1 MPAFNFPNPKNVKI
15 AVMGDIMID
24 HYINGSCD
32 RISPEAPV
40 QIVDVKSDTYTLGG
54 AGNVLENLHAFGC
67 TGSIISITGDDD
79 YRIIVETEV
88 NAITPGFAYLA
99 KDSKRRTSVK
109 SRVVVNKH
117 QLIRLD
123 KEDKFYCDDAVGDEL
138 FNCLKLNINNI
149 DVLILSDYCKGVLSD
164 KLVKNTIELCN
175 EHNIITLVDSKNKD
189 LSKYRGATVI
199 KPNKKE
205 ATLASG
211 IAIVDNE
218 SLEEACKKIVHAT
231 ACDTVVVTLSE
242 DGIAAYNNNILI
254 KKPTKAIDVYDVT
267 GAGDTVVAALAFAF
281 ANKLSIAQACD
292 FANSAAAIVVAKF
305 GSAVATLN
313 EINNL
318 NWNDAG
324 KK

>member
-1 MPAFNFPNPKNVKI
+1 MPIFNFPDPDKIRI

-40 QIVDVKSDTYTLGG
+40 QIVDVKHDTYTLGG

-67 TGSIISITGDDD
+67 TASIISITGDDE
-79 YRIIVETEV
+79 YRTIVETELETV
-88 NAITPGFAYLA
+88 TQGFIYLA
-99 KDSKRRTSVK
+99 KDETRRTTVK

-123 KEDKFYCDDAVGDEL
+123 KEDKFYCSEAIGNQL
-138 FNCLKLNINNI
+138 FESLRSNINNI

-164 KLVKNTIELCN
+164 KLVKDVISLCN
-175 EHNIITLVDSKNKD
+175 EYGIITLVDSKNKD

-205 ATLASG
+205 AALASG
-211 IAIVDNE
+211 IAIVDQE
-218 SLEEACKKIVHAT
+218 SLEAACKKIAEVT
-231 ACDTVVVTLSE
+231 ACETVVVTLSE
-242 DGIAAYNNNILI
+242 DGIAAYNKNMLTR
-254 KKPTKAIDVYDVT
+254 KPTKAIDVYDVT
-267 GAGDTVVAALAFAF
+267 GAGDTVVAALAFAL
-281 ANKLSIAQACD
+281 ANKVSLADACD

-305 GSAVATLN
+305 GSAVATLS
-313 EINNL
+313 EINKL
-318 NWNDAG
+318 N
-324 KK
+324 

>member
-1 MPAFNFPNPKNVKI
+1 MPTFNFPDPKNVKI

-79 YRIIVETEV
+79 YRAIVESELKDML
-88 NAITPGFAYLA
+88 PGGVYLA
-99 KDSKRRTSVK
+99 KDAKRRTTVK

-123 KEDKFYCDDAVGDEL
+123 KEDKFYCDDVIGDGL
-138 FNCLKLNINNI
+138 FEYLKSNINNI

-164 KLVKNTIELCN
+164 KLVKDTLELCN
-175 EHNIITLVDSKNKD
+175 QHNIITLVDSKNKD
-189 LSKYRGATVI
+189 LSKYRGATVV

-205 ATLASG
+205 AALASG

-218 SLEEACKKIVHAT
+218 SLEAACKKIAEIT
-231 ACDTVVVTLSE
+231 ACQTVVVTLSE
-242 DGIAAYNNNILI
+242 DGIAAYNNNILT
-254 KKPTKAIDVYDVT
+254 KKPTKALDVYDVT
-267 GAGDTVVAALAFAF
+267 GAGDTVVAALAFAL
-281 ANKLSIAQACD
+281 ANKLPIAEACD

-305 GSAVATLN
+305 GSAVATLQ
-313 EINNL
+313 EINNAK
-318 NWNDAG
+318 WDDTA
-324 KK
+324 K

>member
-1 MPAFNFPNPKNVKI
+1 MPTFNFPYPKEVRI

-79 YRIIVETEV
+79 YRTVVEAELD
-88 NAITPGFAYLA
+88 AITPGFIYLA
-99 KDSKRRTSVK
+99 KDANRRTTVK

-123 KEDKFYCDDAVGDEL
+123 KEDKFYCDDVVGNQL
-138 FNCLKLNINNI
+138 FEILKSNINNI

-164 KLVKNTIELCN
+164 KLVGDAISLCN
-175 EHNIITLVDSKNKD
+175 ERNIITLVDSKNKD
-189 LSKYRGATVI
+189 LSKYRGATVV
-199 KPNKKE
+199 KPNRKE
-205 ATLASG
+205 AALASG
-211 IAIVDNE
+211 IPIVDNE
-218 SLEEACKKIVHAT
+218 SLEAACKKIAEVT
-231 ACDTVVVTLSE
+231 NCETVVVTLSE
-242 DGIAAYNNNILI
+242 DGIAAYSNNVLI

-267 GAGDTVVAALAFAF
+267 GAGDTVVAALAFAL
-281 ANKLSIAQACD
+281 ANKLPIAEACD

-305 GSAVATLN
+305 GSAVATLQ

-318 NWNDAG
+318 NWDDTV

>member
-1 MPAFNFPNPKNVKI
+1 MPTFNFPDPKSVKI

-40 QIVDVKSDTYTLGG
+40 QIVDVRSDTYTLGG

-79 YRIIVETEV
+79 YRAIVESELKAMV
-88 NAITPGFAYLA
+88 PGFVYLA
-99 KDSKRRTSVK
+99 KDAKRRTTVK

-123 KEDKFYCDDAVGDEL
+123 KEDKFYCDDAVGNEL
-138 FNCLKLNINNI
+138 FEYLRSNINNI
-149 DVLILSDYCKGVLSD
+149 DVLILSDYCKGALSD
-164 KLVKNTIELCN
+164 KLVKDVLELCN
-175 EHNIITLVDSKNKD
+175 QHNIITLVDSKNKD
-189 LSKYRGATVI
+189 LSKYRGATVV

-205 ATLASG
+205 AALASG

-218 SLEEACKKIVHAT
+218 SLEAACKKIAEVT
-231 ACDTVVVTLSE
+231 ACETVVVTLSE
-242 DGIAAYNNNILI
+242 DGIAAYNNNVLT

-267 GAGDTVVAALAFAF
+267 GAGDTVVAALAFAL
-281 ANKLSIAQACD
+281 ANKLSIAEACD

-305 GSAVATLN
+305 GSAVATLQ

-318 NWNDAG
+318 KWDDTV
-324 KK
+324 K

>member
-1 MPAFNFPNPKNVKI
+1 MPAFNFSDPKKIRI

-40 QIVDVKSDTYTLGG
+40 QIVDVKNDTYTLGG

-67 TGSIISITGDDD
+67 TGSIISITGDDE
-79 YRIIVETEV
+79 YRAIIEAELDAVT
-88 NAITPGFAYLA
+88 GFVYLA
-99 KDSKRRTSVK
+99 KDAKRRTTVK

-123 KEDKFYCDDAVGDEL
+123 KEDKFYCDDTVGNEL
-138 FNCLKLNINNI
+138 FDYLRSNINNI

-164 KLVKNTIELCN
+164 KLVRDTLNLCK
-175 EHNIITLVDSKNKD
+175 EHDIITLVDSKNKD

-205 ATLASG
+205 AVLASG
-211 IAIVDNE
+211 VAIVDKQ
-218 SLEEACKKIVHAT
+218 SLELACKKIAEVT
-231 ACDTVVVTLSE
+231 ACETVVVTLSE
-242 DGIAAYNNNILI
+242 DGIAAYNNNMLI
-254 KKPTKAIDVYDVT
+254 HKPTKAIDVYDVT
-267 GAGDTVVAALAFAF
+267 GAGDTVVAALAFAL
-281 ANKLSIAQACD
+281 ANKLPLADACD

-313 EINNL
+313 EIKNL
-318 NWNDAG
+318 N
-324 KK
+324 

>member
-1 MPAFNFPNPKNVKI
+1 MPTFNFPDPKKIRI

-24 HYINGSCD
+24 HYINGSCN

-79 YRIIVETEV
+79 YRTIIEAEL
-88 NAITPGFAYLA
+88 NALTTGFVCLA
-99 KDSKRRTSVK
+99 KDVNRRTTVK
-109 SRVVVNKH
+109 SRVVVNKQ

-123 KEDKFYCDDAVGDEL
+123 KEDKFYCGDTVGNQL
-138 FNCLKLNINNI
+138 FEYLKSNINNI

-164 KLVKNTIELCN
+164 KLVKDTINLCN
-175 EHNIITLVDSKNKD
+175 KHNIITLVDSKNKD

-205 ATLASG
+205 AALASG
-211 IAIVDNE
+211 IPIVNNE
-218 SLEEACKKIVHAT
+218 SLKAACKKIVQVT
-231 ACDTVVVTLSE
+231 NCQTVIVTLSE
-242 DGIAAYNNNILI
+242 DGIAAYNNDILT

-267 GAGDTVVAALAFAF
+267 GAGDTVVAALAFAL
-281 ANKLSIAQACD
+281 ANKLPIAEACD

-305 GSAVATLN
+305 GSAVATLQ

-318 NWNDAG
+318 KWDDTV
-324 KK
+324 KE